1 MAQSVR
7 GRRPDEGR
15 GGPFDVD
22 LSSAYPARIF
32 NYLLGGTDNFA
43 ADREAAHHLYGG
55 LPGGLDTARTIARA
69 THGFML
75 EAVRNLADE
84 AGVRQFLSLSSV
96 VRVLDDAHDV
106 AQRIAPDA
114 RVTYVVNDPVVLA
127 HAHELLASSPAGG
140 TSFVP
145 SDLRDLPALMR
156 EVAAT
161 LDLAEPIAVIL
172 QGVLHYVS
180 GRADPYRFVAQLLK
194 PVAAGSYLVVSHAG
208 SDIGD
213 AQMVEAANRQW
224 QLTKAM
230 RWPIVPRSHD
240 EVARFFDGLEL
251 VDPGVVTLDR
261 WHPTSAPARSPG
273 RPLPWYA
280 AVGRKPS

>member
-1 MAQSVR
+1 VAQSVT
-7 GRRPDEGR
+7 GRRPDEGL

-32 NYLLGGTDNFA
+32 NYLLGGTENFA

-55 LPGGLDTARTIARA
+55 LPGGVDTARTIARA

-75 EAVRNLADE
+75 DAVRYLAAD
-84 AGVRQFLSLSSV
+84 AGVRQFLSFSSV

-127 HAHELLASSPAGG
+127 HAHELKASSPAGG
-140 TSFVP
+140 TSFIP
-145 SDLRDLPALMR
+145 SDLRDLPALMQQ
-156 EVAAT
+156 VAAT
-161 LDLAEPIAVIL
+161 LDLTEPIAVIL
-172 QGVLHYVS
+172 QGVLHYIS
-180 GRADPYRFVAQLLK
+180 GKADPYWFVAQLLE

-208 SDIGD
+208 SDIGE

-240 EVARFFDGLEL
+240 EVTRFFDGLEL
-251 VDPGVVTLDR
+251 VDPGVVALDR
-261 WHPTSAPARSPG
+261 WHPPSAPARSSG

-280 AVGRKPS
+280 AVGRKLS